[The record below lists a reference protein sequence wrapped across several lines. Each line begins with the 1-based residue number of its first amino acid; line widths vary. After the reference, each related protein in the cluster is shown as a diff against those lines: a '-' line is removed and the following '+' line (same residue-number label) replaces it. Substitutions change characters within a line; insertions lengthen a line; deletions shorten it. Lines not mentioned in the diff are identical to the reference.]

1 VTDAPE
7 SRTDAQ
13 AEAEA
18 VLVRLATGTALLP
31 QELPDDVEAPP
42 EGALA
47 LPVVEQDGVHYVPVF
62 TSADTLA
69 NAGVDP
75 ASVVEVSLAQLAGG
89 WPEQDLWMAVDPAS
103 PDGVTL
109 PPDVVRLLP
118 HLAEAASGSGSSS
131 SSSSSSSS

>member
-1 VTDAPE
+1 MTDAPE
-7 SRTDAQ
+7 GRTSAQ

-18 VLVRLATGTALLP
+18 VLIRLATGTALLP

-47 LPVVEQDGVHYVPVF
+47 LPVVEQDGVQYVPVF
-62 TSADTLA
+62 TSTETLA

-75 ASVVEVSLAQLAGG
+75 TTVVEVSLAQLAGG
-89 WPEQDLWMAVDPAS
+89 WPEQELWLAVDPAS

-109 PPDVVRLLP
+109 PPDIVRLLP

-131 SSSSSSSS
+131 